1 MDNLTR
7 LFFRSIHENVRRNDR
22 GHPWTWTSSW
32 HGQKKKKQ
40 PPYSSIAEREK
51 KYSSFL
57 NPPLGVLAFFDHIPT
72 TTTTQLTDLLIYTPH
87 THTHTQTPDSIRIY
101 QKKTE
106 SNRNAKQ
113 KKINQLHTQYTLM
126 NINQT
131 KPKKGTWTFFF
142 NEEKWFTTTTTKNGK
157 KSTSIRGHRTNRS
170 TLLLLLA
177 RLLLFFL
184 VLALGGV
191 CSISLVSRS

>member
-1 MDNLTR
+1 MCEGTTGA
-7 LFFRSIHENVRRNDR
+7 IHEHGHHHGMARR
-22 GHPWTWTSSW
+22 
-32 HGQKKKKQ
+32 KKKQ

-87 THTHTQTPDSIRIY
+87 THTHKHPIRFEST
-101 QKKTE
+101 KKKNRTE
-106 SNRNAKQ
+106 PKCETK